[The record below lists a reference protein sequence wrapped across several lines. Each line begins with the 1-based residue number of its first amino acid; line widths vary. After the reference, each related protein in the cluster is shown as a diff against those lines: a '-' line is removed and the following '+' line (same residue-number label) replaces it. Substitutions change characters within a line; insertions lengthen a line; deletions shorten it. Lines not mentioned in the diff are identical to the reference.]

1 VSECVILAGG
11 VASRL
16 GARAGELPKTLVP
29 VAGRPFADHQ
39 LMWLAEQG
47 VKKVVYCIA
56 YRGDQVREYVG
67 DGSKWG
73 LSVAYVDEGTDL
85 RGTGG
90 ALRLAYDEGG
100 LGGRF
105 AVLYGD
111 AYLRLDLPNV
121 FHAFEAS
128 AQPALMTVLRNE
140 GRWDKSNADFDGK
153 LVMRYSKSQ
162 DDFEWIDYGLLVL
175 ERDVIA
181 EIPADQPSDLADLLS
196 RLSDEGRLAGFE
208 AKARFYEIGSPSGL
222 AELEA
227 FLTTSGGPCSTPCRT
242 TWQTG

>member
-16 GARAGELPKTLVP
+16 GAQAGELPKTLVP

-39 LMWLAEQG
+39 LTWLAEQG
-47 VKKVVYCIA
+47 VDEVVYCIA
-56 YRGDQVREYVG
+56 YRGDQIRDYVG
-67 DGSKWG
+67 DGSDWG

-90 ALRLAYDEGG
+90 ALRLAYDEGA
-100 LGGRF
+100 LGGAF

-111 AYLRLDLPNV
+111 AYLRLDLPDV
-121 FHAFEAS
+121 FHACEA
-128 AQPALMTVLRNE
+128 APQPALMTVLRNE

-153 LVMRYSKSQ
+153 LVTRYSKSQ
-162 DDFEWIDYGLLVL
+162 GDFQWIDYGLLVL
-175 ERDVIA
+175 ERDVVA

-196 RLSDEGRLAGFE
+196 RLSEEGRLAGFE
-208 AKARFYEIGSPSGL
+208 AKERFYEIGSPSGL
-222 AELEA
+222 AELET
-227 FLTTSGGPCSTPCRT
+227 FLTT
-242 TWQTG
+242 

>member
-153 LVMRYSKSQ
+153 LVTRYSKSQ

-227 FLTTSGGPCSTPCRT
+227 FLTT
-242 TWQTG
+242 

>member
-16 GARAGELPKTLVP
+16 GAQAGKLPKTIVP

-39 LMWLAEQG
+39 LTWLAEQG
-47 VKKVVYCIA
+47 VEEVVYCIA
-56 YRGDQVREYVG
+56 YRGDQIREYVG
-67 DGSKWG
+67 DGSNWG

-90 ALRLAYDEGG
+90 AVRLAYDEGVLAG
-100 LGGRF
+100 DF

-121 FHAFEAS
+121 FRAFEIS

-153 LVMRYSKSQ
+153 LVTRYSKSQ
-162 DDFEWIDYGLLVL
+162 GDFEWIDYGLLMF

-196 RLSDEGRLAGFE
+196 RLSDAGRLAGFE
-208 AKARFYEIGSPSGL
+208 AKDRFYEIGSPSGL

-227 FLTTSGGPCSTPCRT
+227 FLTT
-242 TWQTG
+242 

>member
-90 ALRLAYDEGG
+90 ALRLAYDEGA
-100 LGGRF
+100 LGGRC

-227 FLTTSGGPCSTPCRT
+227 FLTT
-242 TWQTG
+242 

>member
-16 GARAGELPKTLVP
+16 GAQAGELPKTLVP

-39 LMWLAEQG
+39 LTWLAEQG
-47 VKKVVYCIA
+47 VEEVVYCIA
-56 YRGDQVREYVG
+56 YRGEQIREYVG
-67 DGSKWG
+67 DGSNWD
-73 LSVAYVDEGTDL
+73 LSVAYVDEGTEL

-90 ALRLAYDEGG
+90 ALRLAYDEGTLAG
-100 LGGRF
+100 SF

-121 FHAFEAS
+121 FHTFKAS
-128 AQPALMTVLRNE
+128 TRPALMTVIRNE

-153 LVMRYSKSQ
+153 LVTRYSKSKG
-162 DDFEWIDYGLLVL
+162 DFEWIDYGLLVL
-175 ERDVIA
+175 ERDVVA
-181 EIPADQPSDLADLLS
+181 EIPAGQSSDLADLLT
-196 RLSDEGRLAGFE
+196 RLSEEGRLAGFE
-208 AKARFYEIGSPSGL
+208 AKERFYEIGSPSGL

-227 FLTTSGGPCSTPCRT
+227 FLTR
-242 TWQTG
+242 

>member
-1 VSECVILAGG
+1 MSECVILAGG

-90 ALRLAYDEGG
+90 ALRLAYDEGA
-100 LGGRF
+100 LGRRF

-227 FLTTSGGPCSTPCRT
+227 FLTT
-242 TWQTG
+242 

>member
-1 VSECVILAGG
+1 MSECVILAGG

-90 ALRLAYDEGG
+90 ALRLAYEEGA

-227 FLTTSGGPCSTPCRT
+227 FLTT
-242 TWQTG
+242 

>member
-16 GARAGELPKTLVP
+16 GAQAGELPKTLVP

-39 LMWLAEQG
+39 LTWLAEQG
-47 VKKVVYCIA
+47 VEKVVYCIA
-56 YRGDQVREYVG
+56 YRGDQIREYVG
-67 DGSKWG
+67 DGSDWG

-90 ALRLAYDEGG
+90 ALRLAYDEGA

-111 AYLRLDLPNV
+111 AYLRLDLPDV
-121 FHAFEAS
+121 FYAFEAS

-153 LVMRYSKSQ
+153 LVTRYSKSQ

-181 EIPADQPSDLADLLS
+181 EIPAGQPTDLADLLS

-208 AKARFYEIGSPSGL
+208 AKERFYEIGSSSGL

-227 FLTTSGGPCSTPCRT
+227 LLTT
-242 TWQTG
+242 

>member
-16 GARAGELPKTLVP
+16 GAEAGELPKTLVP

-39 LMWLAEQG
+39 LTWLEEQG
-47 VKKVVYCIA
+47 VEEVVYCIA
-56 YRGDQVREYVG
+56 YRGDQIREYVG
-67 DGSKWG
+67 DGSNWG
-73 LSVAYVDEGTDL
+73 LSVTYVDEGSNL

-90 ALRLAYDEGG
+90 ALRLAYDEGA
-100 LGGRF
+100 LGERF

-111 AYLRLDLPNV
+111 AYLRLDLPSV

-128 AQPALMTVLRNE
+128 TRPALMTVLRNE
-140 GRWDKSNADFDGK
+140 GRWDKSNANFDGN
-153 LVMRYSKSQ
+153 LVTRYSKSQ

-175 ERDVIA
+175 ERDVLA

-196 RLSDEGRLAGFE
+196 RLAEEGRVAGFE
-208 AKARFYEIGSPSGL
+208 AKERFYEIGSPSGL

-227 FLTTSGGPCSTPCRT
+227 FLTT
-242 TWQTG
+242 